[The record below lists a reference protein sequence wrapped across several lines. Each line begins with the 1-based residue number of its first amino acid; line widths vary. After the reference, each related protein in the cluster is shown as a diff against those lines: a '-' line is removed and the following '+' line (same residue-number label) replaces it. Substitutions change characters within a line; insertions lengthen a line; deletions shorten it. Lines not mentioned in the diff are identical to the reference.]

1 MLYFLLNQIKTKICP
16 DNIKINFTFKD
27 KDPDMRLYIS
37 KTLAKYLNEA
47 KQQISTYNGNWDNVK
62 KYTNPFE
69 FIHTNI
75 PHLSYSISKYKPIS
89 RAFFKIVEIYNTFNL
104 LTHKHP
110 INTYHLA
117 EGPGGFIEATA
128 YIRKNKLDKYYGMTL
143 IQQTNTNVPGW
154 KKSEPFLN
162 KHPNVIIEKGATGTG
177 DLYDPDNFK
186 FCFNNHQNS
195 FHIITADGGF
205 DFSSDFNNQED
216 QAFRLIF
223 TQVIYAIAM
232 QKQGGAFILKIYDC
246 FLLSTNQLIYLLSS
260 FYNNV
265 YISKPNTS
273 RHANSEKYIICTD
286 FKEKDTTLISHKFH
300 RVLTVLQAIKFEI
313 YSILTIINIPINLY
327 FKNQVEEL
335 NAIFGQQQIENI
347 INTTKIVSFR
357 EKKNDKLN
365 QNKHINIQKCINW
378 CIQNNI
384 PYNKF
389 IQPSNIFLS

>member
-1 MLYFLLNQIKTKICP
+1 MLYYLLNQVKYKIQP
-16 DNIKINFTFKD
+16 ENIKINFTLKNENNGT
-27 KDPDMRLYIS
+27 PLYIS
-37 KTLAKYLNEA
+37 KSLSKYLNEA
-47 KQQISTYNGNWDNVK
+47 KQQIANYNGNWDNVK

-75 PHLSYSISKYKPIS
+75 PHTSYSISKYKPIS

-104 LTHKHP
+104 LSHSHP
-110 INTYHLA
+110 IKTYHLA
-117 EGPGGFIEATA
+117 EGPGGFIEATS
-128 YIRKNKLDKYYGMTL
+128 YLRKNKADKYYGMTL
-143 IQQTNTNVPGW
+143 IEKKNNNVPGW
-154 KKSEPFLN
+154 KKSEIFL
-162 KHPNVIIEKGATGTG
+162 KKYSNVHIETGSTENG
-177 DLYDPDNFK
+177 DLYHPDNFK
-186 FCFNNHQNS
+186 YCFNKHQNS
-195 FHIITADGGF
+195 FHIITGDGGF
-205 DFSSDFNNQED
+205 DFSSDFNHQED

-223 TQVIYAIAM
+223 TQVMYAIAM
-232 QKQGGAFILKIYDC
+232 QKYGGTFILKIYDC

-273 RHANSEKYIICTD
+273 RYANSEKYIICTD
-286 FKEKDTTLISHKFH
+286 FKETDTTLISHKFH
-300 RVLTVLQAIKFEI
+300 RVLTVLQNIKFDI
-313 YSILTIINIPINLY
+313 YSISNIIDIPINLY
-327 FKNQVEEL
+327 FKNHIEEI

-365 QNKHINIQKCINW
+365 QNKNMNIQKCINW

-389 IQPSNIFLS
+389 QQPSNIFLS